1 MMFPLIRII
10 KCCSGRNYNL
20 PQPPNPFSSRRRGVF
35 PLLEERV
42 RVRSFEIPQPP
53 TPSPQGEGEYS
64 LSLRRGSG

>member
-42 RVRSFEIPQPP
+42 RVRLINLKP
-53 TPSPQGEGEYS
+53 THYGNHSK
-64 LSLRRGSG
+64 